1 MTLLD
6 LAVAL
11 WQGESVAPVVP
22 HAAFLACHPERSEG
36 SGSMLIIHVVTF
48 LVPECVILS
57 EAKDLARRMER
68 SFAALRMTGILS
80 TCLGNQGFS

>member
-36 SGSMLIIHVVTF
+36 SGSMLIIHVVTS
-48 LVPECVILS
+48 LVPECQALS
-57 EAKDLARRMER
+57 PNVYKDIRTVL
-68 SFAALRMTGILS
+68 SMT
-80 TCLGNQGFS
+80 QV